1 MNTLGWIIT
10 GTIGI
15 GAAALLLKK
24 IASSNKTTTISDAL
38 KKQIILSA
46 EEIEVLRMADVT
58 AWFQTLSMKKGT
70 HIPFVAIASKFAES
84 LKIDNLE
91 TKENSYILG
100 VYNDNKNEIE
110 HIKLIHA
117 QTVDTNFSS
126 IMGNQPII
134 VLE

>member
-10 GTIGI
+10 GTICI

-38 KKQIILSA
+38 KKQIISSA
-46 EEIEVLRMADVT
+46 EEVEVLRMADVT
-58 AWFQTLSMKKGT
+58 AWFQTFSMKKGT
-70 HIPFVAIASKFAES
+70 HIPFVAVASKFAQS

-91 TKENSYILG
+91 AKENSYIMG
-100 VYNDNKNEIE
+100 VYNDNDEIE
-110 HIKLIHA
+110 QIKLIHA
-117 QTVDTNFSS
+117 QKVDDEFTTM
-126 IMGNQPII
+126 MGNEPII

>member
-24 IASSNKTTTISDAL
+24 NASSNKTTTISDAL
-38 KKQIILSA
+38 KKQIISSA
-46 EEIEVLRMADVT
+46 EEVEVLRMADVT
-58 AWFQTLSMKKGT
+58 AWFQTFSMKKGT
-70 HIPFVAIASKFAES
+70 HIPFVAVASKFAES

-91 TKENSYILG
+91 AKENSYIMG
-100 VYNDNKNEIE
+100 VYNDNKDELE
-110 HIKLIHA
+110 QIKLLHA
-117 QTVDTNFSS
+117 QKVDDKFKS
-126 IMGNQPII
+126 IMGKEPIV